1 MNNKQEGIDYYTNED
16 GLIVFTEAY
25 HLKRGKC
32 CGNKCLHC
40 PYDHKNVAKVEE
52 KKRLQKSKKLE
63 RIADSLLK
71 QDEKNQSL
79 KKYDIDQ
86 DLFDLF

>member
-1 MNNKQEGIDYYTNED
+1 MPDHYTNEN
-16 GLIVFTEAY
+16 GLVVFTETY
-25 HLKRGKC
+25 HLKRGTC

-40 PYDHKNVAKVEE
+40 PYNHKNVARVEE

-63 RIADSLLK
+63 RIADKLLK
-71 QDEKNQSL
+71 QDDKNQAL
-79 KKYDIDQ
+79 GKYNIGR